1 MSADPVAGGGRGV
14 DVADGGSNSPAQD
27 EAGRRP
33 SWVARVLI
41 APIRVWQWS
50 APARVPRCRFHPSCS
65 SYAVAA
71 LREHGA
77 LRGAWLAV
85 RRLAR
90 CHPWNPGGIDP
101 VPPSEDR

>member
-1 MSADPVAGGGRGV
+1 MSADPVRPRS
-14 DVADGGSNSPAQD
+14 VADDTSERTGRSRT
-27 EAGRRP
+27 GRRP
-33 SWVARVLI
+33 SWVARALI
-41 APIRVWQWS
+41 FPVRVWQWS
-50 APARVPRCRFHPSCS
+50 APARMPRCRFHPTCS
-65 SYAVAA
+65 AYAVGA

-77 LRGAWLAV
+77 LRGAWLAL